1 MAARAV
7 LSKQLRQVADAWAPD
22 PMFAPQFKTFLTS
35 LSEHP
40 NLTREAVDAARALQD
55 NRILQKVPTPEKIMK
70 PAGRPEHYKRVAEGY
85 ERALE
90 GKKRPYWKIFF
101 NIW

>member
-1 MAARAV
+1 MAERINLPCDSGFCVERDFNAPPIRVAGRRQHVYVFVHTTMAARAI
-7 LSKQLRQVADAWAPD
+7 LSKQLRQVADGWAPD

-55 NRILQKVPTPEKIMK
+55 NRILQKVS
-70 PAGRPEHYKRVAEGY
+70 
-85 ERALE
+85 
-90 GKKRPYWKIFF
+90 
-101 NIW
+101 

>member
-1 MAARAV
+1 MDGSKPREWSDRVERGPARRCPTTHRLLSPDTAMAARTV

-40 NLTREAVDAARALQD
+40 NLTREAVDSARALQD
-55 NRILQKVPTPEKIMK
+55 NRILQKVPS
-70 PAGRPEHYKRVAEGY
+70 
-85 ERALE
+85 
-90 GKKRPYWKIFF
+90 
-101 NIW
+101 